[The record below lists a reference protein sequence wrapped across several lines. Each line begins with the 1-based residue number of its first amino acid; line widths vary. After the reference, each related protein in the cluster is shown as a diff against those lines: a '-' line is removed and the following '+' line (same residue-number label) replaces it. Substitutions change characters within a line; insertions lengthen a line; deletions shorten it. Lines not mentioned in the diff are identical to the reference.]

1 VSINVDRI
9 QKSVRKVRKFVKK
22 APLDPAPEQIHDL
35 RTHARKLESS
45 LHALSIGSNRD
56 ERRLLKS
63 IKQIRKRAGKVR
75 DMDVLTG
82 HVCSA
87 SVAGEQDC
95 AVQLL
100 EHLGA
105 QRRKNAKKLHAR
117 VLKERA
123 ALKKGLQREAT
134 ELDGLIQD
142 GRPDEASAQAAAHA
156 LELTSELSD
165 PPRLNKG
172 NLHPYRLKV
181 KELHYV
187 LQIAE
192 SDGQKAFVKHLGEV
206 KDAIGEWHDW
216 EELIA
221 IGGDVLDHGAGCG
234 LVQKFKE
241 ISESKYERALALA
254 NRLRRAY
261 LKKPTR
267 KKPRSSERFGRPVLV
282 AISAFSGT
290 QKQAA

>member
-1 VSINVDRI
+1 MTVSINVDRI
-9 QKSVRKVRKFVKK
+9 QNSVRKVRKFVKK
-22 APLDPAPEQIHDL
+22 APLDPAPEQVHDL

-45 LHALSIGSNRD
+45 LHALSMDSNRD

-63 IKQIRKRAGKVR
+63 VKQIRKRAGKVR

-87 SVAGEQDC
+87 KVAGEQDC
-95 AVQLL
+95 AIQLL

-105 QRRKNAKKLHAR
+105 QRRKNAKKLHAT

-123 ALKKGLQREAT
+123 ALKKSLHREAA
-134 ELDGLIQD
+134 ELDGLIHD
-142 GRPDEASAQAAAHA
+142 SRPDEASAQAAAHA

-172 NLHPYRLKV
+172 NLHLYRLKV
-181 KELHYV
+181 KELRYV
-187 LQIAE
+187 LQMAE
-192 SDGQKAFVKHLGEV
+192 SNGNGQKAFVKQLGEV

-234 LVQKFKE
+234 LMQNFKE

-254 NRLRRAY
+254 NGLRTA
-261 LKKPTR
+261 
-267 KKPRSSERFGRPVLV
+267 
-282 AISAFSGT
+282 
-290 QKQAA
+290 